1 MAFAEQKGCGLHTQ
15 FVGYQ
20 ERRIFGFGDFLST
33 LQDTLL
39 INVKRVFVEVGHAT
53 EKLKCSLRDITR
65 KINP

>member
-20 ERRIFGFGDFLST
+20 ERRILGFGDFLST

-39 INVKRVFVEVGHAT
+39 INVKRVFVEVGYGLQMIMPI
-53 EKLKCSLRDITR
+53 KM
-65 KINP
+65 